1 MRGTGC
7 KKCHLPGRRS
17 TLRGCAKFLATADG
31 DRPVP
36 AADGHGLLAPR
47 RVAQLFAA
55 VGLLAPGPELRRPH
69 VAVVRERGGRRR
81 RRERRRHG
89 AGLEQVVQ
97 QGEQREQQED
107 GQRYEADQAPVA
119 GPGDAGLLE
128 PVLPRAA
135 ADVAVGGRRVV
146 PAPADEADLLVP
158 VEATA
163 RVAADWAAGF
173 TAGSPSGPRVRPTS
187 AVGSPPAV
195 APVVGRDRPASVV
208 GCCGSTNHGH
218 VRGLGD
224 GRCRECPQLP

>member
-158 VEATA
+158 VEA
-163 RVAADWAAGF
+163 AAASFTTGWAASF
-173 TAGSPSGPRVRPTS
+173 TANSPSGPRICPTS
-187 AVGSPPAV
+187 AVGSSSSVTPAV
-195 APVVGRDRPASVV
+195 GRGSSTSVA
-208 GCCGSTNHGH
+208 GCCGSGNH
-218 VRGLGD
+218 
-224 GRCRECPQLP
+224 